1 MLSILN
7 NLNAIM
13 NAALTYNIN
22 PLVSAIGKMPDEFTK
37 DDIINFITAN
47 DIRVVNFRYIAGDGR
62 LKTLNFP
69 VSSLQYLDLILSFGE
84 RVDGSSLFSYIEAGS
99 SDLYVIPRFSTAY
112 IDPFAEIPT
121 LGMLCSY
128 FTKDGLPLE
137 SSPEYTLRKAHEEFK
152 KTTGYTFEAMGEL
165 EFYVIY
171 DDDNCFPSE
180 NQRGYHESTP
190 FTKVEA
196 FRTEAMKLISQVG
209 GNIKYAHSEVGN
221 FTLDGKVYEQNEIEF
236 LVSPVESAADQLVMA
251 KWILR
256 TLAWQY
262 GFDITK
268 AGSGLHFHT
277 RIMNG
282 EHSVMLKDGHLSDE
296 ARKAIAGYMT
306 CASSLTAFGNA
317 NPTSYFR
324 LVPHQ
329 EAPTSICWG
338 DRNRSVLVRVP
349 LGWTGKSDMSAIANG
364 LPQNP
369 DIVMPDKQTVELR
382 SGDGSADIHLM
393 LAGLVTAARI
403 GFELPNALEIA
414 EKTYVDVNIHDAK
427 NAAVLN
433 SLAQLPTSC
442 AESADEL
449 DKNRA
454 LYEAKGVFSKSM
466 IDGRIA
472 MLRAYND
479 ANIREEVKLDKGL
492 MMELVR
498 RYYHCG

>member
-1 MLSILN
+1 
-7 NLNAIM
+7 
-13 NAALTYNIN
+13 
-22 PLVSAIGKMPDEFTK
+22 
-37 DDIINFITAN
+37 
-47 DIRVVNFRYIAGDGR
+47 
-62 LKTLNFP
+62 
-69 VSSLQYLDLILSFGE
+69 
-84 RVDGSSLFSYIEAGS
+84 
-99 SDLYVIPRFSTAY
+99 
-112 IDPFAEIPT
+112 
-121 LGMLCSY
+121 
-128 FTKDGLPLE
+128 
-137 SSPEYTLRKAHEEFK
+137 
-152 KTTGYTFEAMGEL
+152 
-165 EFYVIY
+165 
-171 DDDNCFPSE
+171 
-180 NQRGYHESTP
+180 
-190 FTKVEA
+190 
-196 FRTEAMKLISQVG
+196 
-209 GNIKYAHSEVGN
+209 
-221 FTLDGKVYEQNEIEF
+221 
-236 LVSPVESAADQLVMA
+236 
-251 KWILR
+251 
-256 TLAWQY
+256 
-262 GFDITK
+262 
-268 AGSGLHFHT
+268 
-277 RIMNG
+277 
-282 EHSVMLKDGHLSDE
+282 MLKDGRLSDE

-349 LGWTGKSDMSAIANG
+349 LGWTGRSDMSAIANG

-403 GFELPNALEIA
+403 GFELPDALEIA
-414 EKTYVDVNIHDAK
+414 KKTYVDVNIHDDK
-427 NAAVLN
+427 NAAILN

-449 DKNRA
+449 EKNRA

-479 ANIREEVKLDKGL
+479 ANIREEVKRDKGL